1 MDGALWLKGAPPR
14 LHANGRWF
22 SVADGSLMPRHS
34 FSLKGIDDIGPYIM
48 NGTMLMAVDAA
59 HAQDVASESKSSPVV
74 VVATVKMYT
83 DSPHIILFETM
94 FPDGANATA
103 IDSNVTRAAEGV
115 ASEYPVF
122 LVDDSYRG
130 ERGFLSWQNH
140 FFQNDVIAAFGGSTH
155 AGIGSGLDDSGP
167 LAIFARDAPLASLVS
182 AASNFMTS
190 ATSFNASTRRLAYG
204 VLGSVTAIPPGFNMN
219 TIAVAGTGVTSATAA
234 WGAALRDMFGK
245 DAAGADPTLTTL
257 QYITDHGAYYYYHT
271 EPGTNYQET
280 LEGVK
285 QYAEAAGI
293 PYRNIQIDSYFYP
306 KANGPGLKTG
316 YAQQNGGQYAFA
328 IDATSGMALPLE
340 QVFWDDLMANASAWL
355 TVYEQDWLYVQTR
368 GMDATRQS
376 ATLARDWLLQMGNA
390 AAAHGI
396 RIQYCMPYPRHLL
409 QSVEIAA
416 VDQIR
421 ASGDE
426 VPGRNDAHQW
436 QPMGT
441 TALLAHALGLAP
453 SKDNFWSTVEQPGNP
468 YKAREAFPRLQAAV
482 ATLSTGPVAIG
493 DRIGYSDVALILR
506 SVRTDGIVLAP
517 SRPATLVDSAIAAR
531 VWPGAG
537 CIGQVWATSSELGP
551 VLAMHHVFAANV
563 NASCRITPAELGSGD
578 VATRWVAYESNST
591 ATRVA
596 VGADGLLLEPNGEW
610 DFALWHLAPALP
622 GSEWT
627 FLGEADKWVPAS
639 PARFR
644 DVNVIDGTTFSAI
657 LLGAPGEIVT
667 VAFAGPPPALAVA
680 HASCTIGPGGVIHL
694 MFVMDGS
701 GSFKCA

>member
-1 MDGALWLKGAPPR
+1 MILW
-14 LHANGRWF
+14 
-22 SVADGSLMPRHS
+22 
-34 FSLKGIDDIGPYIM
+34 
-48 NGTMLMAVDAA
+48 
-59 HAQDVASESKSSPVV
+59 E
-74 VVATVKMYT
+74 
-83 DSPHIILFETM
+83 
-94 FPDGANATA
+94 TA
-103 IDSNVTRAAEGV
+103 I
-115 ASEYPVF
+115 
-122 LVDDSYRG
+122 SY
-130 ERGFLSWQNH
+130 
-140 FFQNDVIAAFGGSTH
+140 
-155 AGIGSGLDDSGP
+155 
-167 LAIFARDAPLASLVS
+167 FA
-182 AASNFMTS
+182 
-190 ATSFNASTRRLAYG
+190 TRRLAYG

-306 KANGPGLKTG
+306 KAHGAGLGGGGVLEWRALPSVFPHGMDGINAALGLPITAHNRWWSEKTG

-453 SKDNFWSTVEQPGNP
+453 SKDNYWSMSTPQLTPHYDP
-468 YKAREAFPRLQAAV
+468 IFPIRETRKWKNNRSETGPSGASGVCIGIGIATIWYAAV
-482 ATLSTGPVAIG
+482 
-493 DRIGYSDVALILR
+493 R
-506 SVRTDGIVLAP
+506 
-517 SRPATLVDSAIAAR
+517 
-531 VWPGAG
+531 
-537 CIGQVWATSSELGP
+537 ATS
-551 VLAMHHVFAANV
+551 
-563 NASCRITPAELGSGD
+563 
-578 VATRWVAYESNST
+578 
-591 ATRVA
+591 
-596 VGADGLLLEPNGEW
+596 
-610 DFALWHLAPALP
+610 
-622 GSEWT
+622 
-627 FLGEADKWVPAS
+627 
-639 PARFR
+639 
-644 DVNVIDGTTFSAI
+644 
-657 LLGAPGEIVT
+657 
-667 VAFAGPPPALAVA
+667 
-680 HASCTIGPGGVIHL
+680 
-694 MFVMDGS
+694 
-701 GSFKCA
+701 